1 MEASL
6 TGNGKVGRRILL
18 FASGLG
24 MIVAS
29 ILTIRHFFMANYPQ
43 SIFQG
48 SFCDI
53 NAFFNCDSSAFSS
66 ISQIHGVPLG
76 YFGLVVGALVA
87 LCAVFPSAAFERTNK
102 TISALNAAGV
112 IGLFLFSVLY
122 LKSLCLLC
130 SGYYVFSLLS
140 FGLFLAYGIDR
151 NEQSWLRRW
160 FQPSWK
166 HVAAYAVLSAAGAW
180 GMILFHNAKIDA
192 QTGVAAHVVKEYF
205 NLPTVKYPS
214 FISPFMTAKATDRFE
229 DAPIQVVEYA
239 DFRCPDCL
247 FLTQQLSKLKEEF
260 KGKLNIAFQ
269 FFPLEAKCN
278 DVVDKDKHPGA
289 CDLSYIA
296 AYDPARFPAIH
307 DEIFANFEAGKSP
320 EWRLALARKYG
331 AEKALSD
338 PATKE
343 LVRKIIETGREYEKT
358 SDKYPYGIRSTPTMV
373 INNRMVIG
381 TLPYVQLRA
390 IFQALADQRE
400 HGSEKGFIEQWVQ

>member
-1 MEASL
+1 MEVSL
-6 TGNGKVGRRILL
+6 TCNGKVVRRILL
-18 FASGLG
+18 FVSGLG
-24 MIVAS
+24 MVVAS
-29 ILTIRHFFMANYPQ
+29 TLTIRHFFMANYPQ

-66 ISQIHGVPLG
+66 ISQIDGVPLG
-76 YFGLVVGALVA
+76 YFGLIVGGLVA
-87 LCAVFPSAAFERTNK
+87 LSAVFPSPAFERTNK
-102 TISALNAAGV
+102 TISAFNAAGV
-112 IGLFLFSVLY
+112 ISLFLFSVLY

-130 SGYYVFSLLS
+130 SGYYVFSLVS

-151 NEQSWLRRW
+151 NEQSRLRRW

-166 HVAAYAVLSAAGAW
+166 HVAAYAVLTAAGAW
-180 GMILFHNAKIDA
+180 GMILFHDAKIEA
-192 QTGVAAHVVKEYF
+192 QSGVAARVVKEYF

-247 FLTQQLSKLKEEF
+247 YLARQLAKLKEEF

-278 DVVDKDKHPGA
+278 DVVEKDKHPGA

-307 DEIFANFEAGKSP
+307 DEIYANFESGKSP
-320 EWRLALARKYG
+320 EWRLALAQKYG

-343 LVRKIIETGREYEKT
+343 LVHRIIETGREYEKT
-358 SDKYPYGIRSTPTMV
+358 SDKYPYGIRSTPTMI

-381 TLPYVQLRA
+381 TLPYIQLRA
-390 IFQALADQRE
+390 IFQALANQRE
-400 HGSEKGFIEQWVQ
+400 HGREKGFIEQWVQ